1 MPQDKSESRGLSP
14 PQPANTARRRQEKL
28 ERKEKKTG
36 FLQEILLC
44 LLNWQVCCGKHP
56 RGLAKEVTNFRE
68 PCSERQRGTLEK
80 WHLFR
85 WCVQNDVFFLPP
97 AAGWLAGHRNRNFP
111 LSQNF
116 LTGLETYGGRRLA
129 YYERVLPGPHS
140 E

>member
-1 MPQDKSESRGLSP
+1 MMMMGLCHSNCPFVEQKCHRIKVSLVDCLLPSQPTQPEEGKKSWKG
-14 PQPANTARRRQEKL
+14 K
-28 ERKEKKTG
+28 KKKTG

-80 WHLFR
+80 WDLFR

-97 AAGWLAGHRNRNFP
+97 AAGWLAGHCLVGWGTEIF
-111 LSQNF
+111 LSPKIF
-116 LTGLETYGGRRLA
+116 
-129 YYERVLPGPHS
+129 
-140 E
+140 